1 MFQTL
6 VVTLVV
12 SQLDYDKIVL
22 VGQPDSLGRSWAAS
36 RFPDSFVGFVDLCRR
51 LCSRRWS

>member
-12 SQLDYDKIVL
+12 SQLDYDNSVL
-22 VGQPDSLGRSWAAS
+22 VGLPDCLGRSRAAS
-36 RFPDSFVGFVDLCRR
+36 PFSDSFVGRR